1 MKLRISTAGV
11 AEKEGRY
18 FLALRKPGTSIG
30 ECWEFPGGKAEE
42 GESPTETLSR
52 EFMEEFGVI
61 IKVGKLLCT
70 GAFRNGPKR
79 YRLEAYSIT
88 FPAGAPSKGKK
99 YPEHQRTGW
108 FTLEECRNLE
118 IAESDSIILD
128 YISS

>member
-1 MKLRISTAGV
+1 LKLRISTAGV

-42 GESPTETLSR
+42 GESSTEALSR

-70 GAFRNGPKR
+70 GSFRNGPKL

-88 FPAGAPSKGKK
+88 FPTGTPSEKNK

-108 FTLEECRNLE
+108 FTLEECRNRE

-128 YISS
+128 YIGS